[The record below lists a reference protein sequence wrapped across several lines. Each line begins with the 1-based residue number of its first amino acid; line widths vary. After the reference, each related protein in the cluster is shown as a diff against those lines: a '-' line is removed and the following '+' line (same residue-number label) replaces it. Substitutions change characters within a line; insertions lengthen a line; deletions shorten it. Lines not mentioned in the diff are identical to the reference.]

1 MKVRIASA
9 VWFLPGLIVCAC
21 LSIAQAQVFLPGE
34 PGGTQPP
41 VDVDP
46 DLYNTLTESGD
57 PKRPSGQ
64 LRCGNP
70 TLVPPRLCHG
80 GLLTRFANPEIDSD
94 GNLAFDW
101 QIKAAQPPEETDLGN
116 FLTSGQ
122 LANLLGRLQLRL
134 FINVD
139 AFGTGSGNAANNW
152 GPGCEVTAGV
162 PLVTLA
168 QTGGTVAYSSVQ
180 GAGDILQLQLAN
192 TQTLSQFTF
201 AGPLLEALRNI
212 VIPHDQYL
220 QMARISCPVVDNSQP
235 AKVAFTGFM
244 MGTISQRIVTNA
256 GTSGP
261 LDIER
266 YATIADNNL
275 WYYPL
280 DGNPAIVD
288 AELGAGGVA
297 YLDLM
302 FSEPVTVADG
312 SDAFSGDIAMGNRES
327 TDMTVLTIDRVVPIA
342 STVIRIHLSDD
353 LQTVA
358 GDLSAASV
366 AGPYFVFVTPP
377 ATGITDGDS
386 NTLHTGD
393 DWRLA
398 VFFDHQAPRIEEAT
412 VGANSASIELTFSE
426 PVQFGVQFTG
436 EPPVVSA
443 YGTTEIPA
451 PNARDFR
458 IVLRGE
464 DGASLGEP
472 FSPESISYSGDTSVG
487 LTSLTLE
494 MPPSPANTDGE
505 YFATQTVDVR
515 IADRLKDLTHPSQAS
530 VFTFVNNIE
539 SASLT
544 TVQLKTSKFGNDTG
558 ANFPRSAA
566 FAQVGSLQLR
576 GREYEIVADS
586 ASETVATGDTITLRF
601 ELVGAIPLKVG
612 EQVEVGFILEGVGT
626 LGLTPPSNIRFIGN
640 GQNNPTVEV
649 TWTPNPKAL
658 DAGRLPDA
666 EVIVSPQV
674 VEAGELLVTEGNA
687 SSATTVTVER
697 VFHVEADP
705 NERNIRGVDTEPM
718 VLQISDRGAALVAGD
733 SPLVLTFFLEEV
745 QGASVASTQIGAFS
759 ADSHVSVVDLDG
771 GLYNIEVTF
780 TDVNSSASIDLA
792 VTDAALPVINTLLL
806 AQSNDDVRFVYE
818 GDDETCRLDTNCVAT
833 VSAAGGRVFTL
844 AFEPEAVTLERGGAP
859 RVVGLVLSLAP
870 GDSFNSDESVEVTF
884 GSVPGL
890 SIDPL
895 RFTFDGNNARA
906 AVVLSVNDDA
916 LDGAFTLEVNASVDQ
931 GAPNER
937 NLIDLSES
945 ELPVLAG
952 EVRPRAYEISAVRAS
967 ESVATGDEVTLQFE
981 LDGLNPLLGGES
993 VTVFFRVDSPDNL
1006 DLPPPSPITF
1016 DGREVLDV
1024 VWKPN
1029 PRALDAVQ
1037 LAEAEVMVVASHVA
1051 ERGDLSVA
1059 AGASTAVTVTIIRTF
1074 HVEAVPNAL
1083 DIRGVSTETMALRIS
1098 DRGAGLV
1105 AADGELGLRFS
1116 LEGVPPSPATVTSA
1130 QIRASS
1136 ADSHVEILDLDGGL
1150 YDIQVGFTSA
1160 NPTASI
1166 DLAVVD
1172 AALPVIDTVLI
1183 GAGPDDVRFVYTG
1196 GDRDCEGIEDCTA
1209 SVSAAGGRTFTLA
1222 FDPADLLQP
1231 LEPGDSRSVDLV
1243 FAMAPGDSLNADES
1257 VGVTLAPVPGLTV
1270 SPSEFTFNTDSAQE
1284 EVTLTVLGNAPAGV
1298 FMLTVEAT
1306 TVTQGT
1312 PDERML
1318 INLAESQRPELVG
1331 EVYPRVSVISTSS
1344 LDGLLLSRFAPG
1356 AVLVTVTTPT
1366 GPLFIAVPGIGAET
1380 VVDTAALLE
1389 SDYSPS
1395 LGVCVKRLERL
1406 DLLEESTPTISM
1418 GQADCDV
1425 LQPLAEDSRIRLA
1438 PYRSILYWVG
1448 IDADDNVATNSAGDV
1463 VLQGAPQAV
1472 YVAPPVGFVTGFW
1485 AYAASDANVT
1495 LPLEIGGVTALGM
1508 VGVTLETRLG
1518 EDVPVSSDVSFA
1530 DITDGRFDLTL
1541 SAPPARSTDVSIT
1554 MLNGFAFAGGQLR
1567 GAGDYNAAISDHE
1580 LYSLGNDRITLLP
1593 QDEPLPQAAVEGRDD
1608 GPFLRNVPKTI
1619 TLSGSDDVTI
1629 YRYSSET
1636 RVFVLLEQASSAR
1649 EVVIDAAQGRV
1660 TIETLTSHLP
1670 TDTTTTELV
1679 YPTTDTPIFEIVVDA
1694 GAGASTPVRTIRLFG
1709 VDAIPTGVGAG
1720 VTVGDRLGGTGVETT
1735 LLNGDTIAV
1744 GPYFSAAGIVD
1755 FSAPVDAGLLPD
1767 LPDAVGDAL
1776 DYIVNGDPTLAG
1788 GLASVSMQLS
1798 DSLETS
1804 GAFYHVYQRQP
1815 DGNGDW
1821 APFLV
1826 DDRNRIFSAPEPCPA
1841 ASASRQPIT
1850 PEEGRTYAWE
1860 LADEGLGEGHRCVL
1874 VETGDG
1880 GMNDADQT
1888 ANTFVYNTGAFAA
1901 GFGFGRRHS
1910 GAMDLAWLLG
1920 LALIMLVGGQWHRR
1934 TRGVRLNRR

>member
-1 MKVRIASA
+1 M
-9 VWFLPGLIVCAC
+9 
-21 LSIAQAQVFLPGE
+21 AQV
-34 PGGTQPP
+34 
-41 VDVDP
+41 
-46 DLYNTLTESGD
+46 
-57 PKRPSGQ
+57 
-64 LRCGNP
+64 
-70 TLVPPRLCHG
+70 
-80 GLLTRFANPEIDSD
+80 
-94 GNLAFDW
+94 
-101 QIKAAQPPEETDLGN
+101 
-116 FLTSGQ
+116 
-122 LANLLGRLQLRL
+122 
-134 FINVD
+134 
-139 AFGTGSGNAANNW
+139 
-152 GPGCEVTAGV
+152 
-162 PLVTLA
+162 
-168 QTGGTVAYSSVQ
+168 
-180 GAGDILQLQLAN
+180 
-192 TQTLSQFTF
+192 
-201 AGPLLEALRNI
+201 
-212 VIPHDQYL
+212 
-220 QMARISCPVVDNSQP
+220 SCPVTDNSQP
-235 AKVAFTGFM
+235 AKIAFTGRM
-244 MGTISQRIVTNA
+244 MGQAFFQRLATAA
-256 GTSGP
+256 GQSARSNTQQ
-261 LDIER
+261 

-280 DGNPAIVD
+280 DGSPAIID
-288 AELGAGGVA
+288 AELGAASPGLA
-297 YLDLM
+297 YLDLT
-302 FSEPVTVADG
+302 FSEPVVLSGTDVFNGAVEMGGMQSTVAAVVEPPV
-312 SDAFSGDIAMGNRES
+312 SPVA
-327 TDMTVLTIDRVVPIA
+327 LTIGRVLRIS
-342 STVIRIHLSDD
+342 STVVRIHLSDD

-358 GDLSAASV
+358 EGLSAT
-366 AGPYFVFVTPP
+366 GPYFVFVTPP
-377 ATGITDGDS
+377 ATGIVDADTDS
-386 NTLHTGD
+386 PLHSGD

-412 VGANSASIELTFSE
+412 VTANSESIELAFSE

-436 EPPVVSA
+436 DPPVVSA
-443 YGTTEIPA
+443 YATNAIPS
-451 PNARDFR
+451 PLPEDFR

-464 DGASLGEP
+464 DGAAIDE
-472 FSPESISYSGDTSVG
+472 FSPAAISTSEGGSVG
-487 LTSLTLE
+487 FTSLTLE
-494 MPPSPANTDGE
+494 MPPSPANPDGE

-576 GREYEIVADS
+576 GREYEIVAERES
-586 ASETVATGDTITLRF
+586 ASVATGDMITLRF

-612 EQVEVGFILEGVGT
+612 EQVEVGFILEGVGS
-626 LGLTPPSNIRFIGN
+626 LDLDPPSNIVFTRD
-640 GQNNPTVEV
+640 NPTVEV

-674 VEAGELLVTEGNA
+674 VEAGELLVAAGNA
-687 SSATTVTVER
+687 SSATTVIVSR
-697 VFHVEADP
+697 VFYVEADP
-705 NERNIRGVDTEPM
+705 NVLSIRGVGTAPM
-718 VLQISDRGAALVAGD
+718 VLQISDRGAGLVAGD
-733 SPLVLTFFLEEV
+733 SALTVRFFLEIV
-745 QGASVASTQIGAFS
+745 
-759 ADSHVSVVDLDG
+759 
-771 GLYNIEVTF
+771 
-780 TDVNSSASIDLA
+780 
-792 VTDAALPVINTLLL
+792 
-806 AQSNDDVRFVYE
+806 
-818 GDDETCRLDTNCVAT
+818 
-833 VSAAGGRVFTL
+833 
-844 AFEPEAVTLERGGAP
+844 
-859 RVVGLVLSLAP
+859 
-870 GDSFNSDESVEVTF
+870 
-884 GSVPGL
+884 
-890 SIDPL
+890 
-895 RFTFDGNNARA
+895 
-906 AVVLSVNDDA
+906 
-916 LDGAFTLEVNASVDQ
+916 
-931 GAPNER
+931 
-937 NLIDLSES
+937 
-945 ELPVLAG
+945 
-952 EVRPRAYEISAVRAS
+952 
-967 ESVATGDEVTLQFE
+967 
-981 LDGLNPLLGGES
+981 
-993 VTVFFRVDSPDNL
+993 
-1006 DLPPPSPITF
+1006 PPS
-1016 DGREVLDV
+1016 
-1024 VWKPN
+1024 
-1029 PRALDAVQ
+1029 
-1037 LAEAEVMVVASHVA
+1037 
-1051 ERGDLSVA
+1051 
-1059 AGASTAVTVTIIRTF
+1059 
-1074 HVEAVPNAL
+1074 
-1083 DIRGVSTETMALRIS
+1083 
-1098 DRGAGLV
+1098 
-1105 AADGELGLRFS
+1105 
-1116 LEGVPPSPATVTSA
+1116 SPATVTSE
-1130 QIRASS
+1130 QILASS
-1136 ADSHVEILDLDGGL
+1136 ADIHVGIIDLDGGL

-1284 EVTLTVLGNAPAGV
+1284 EVTLTVLGDAPAGV
-1298 FMLTVEAT
+1298 FVLTVEAT

-1356 AVLVTVTTPT
+1356 AALVTTPT
-1366 GPLFIAVPGIGAET
+1366 STGLLFIAVPGIGAET
-1380 VVDTAALLE
+1380 VVDAAALLE

-1567 GAGDYNAAISDHE
+1567 GAGDYNAAISGHE
-1580 LYSLGNDRITLLP
+1580 LYSLGNDRIALLP

-1636 RVFVLLEQASSAR
+1636 RVFVLLGQASSAR
-1649 EVVIDAAQGRV
+1649 EVVIDAAQGTV
-1660 TIETLTSHLP
+1660 TIESDPPAPTTS
-1670 TDTTTTELV
+1670 TTFV
-1679 YPTTDTPIFEIVVDA
+1679 YPTTSTSIFEIVVDA
-1694 GAGASTPVRTIRLFG
+1694 SASTPVRTIRLFG

-1767 LPDAVGDAL
+1767 LPDVVGDAL
-1776 DYIVNGDPTLAG
+1776 DFIVNGTPTLAG

-1934 TRGVRLNRR
+1934 ARGVRLNRR